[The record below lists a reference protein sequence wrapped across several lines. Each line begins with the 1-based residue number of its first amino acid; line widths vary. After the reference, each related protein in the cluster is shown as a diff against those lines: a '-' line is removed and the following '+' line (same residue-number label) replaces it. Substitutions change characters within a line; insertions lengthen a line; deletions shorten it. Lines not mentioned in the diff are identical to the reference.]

1 MVRTPEYPGVLEQP
15 FSARAG
21 LGLNSLQAKLL
32 CEALLAGLYTRPTL
46 DCTYISFAERATHSM
61 TWGSPPP
68 ETPGGR
74 GNIELPRARPA
85 RT

>member
-1 MVRTPEYPGVLEQP
+1 MRWELQFLPMREEPTLQWRGTMVRTPEYPGVLEQP

-46 DCTYISFAERATHSM
+46 DCTYISFVIKHHQ
-61 TWGSPPP
+61 SP
-68 ETPGGR
+68 
-74 GNIELPRARPA
+74 
-85 RT
+85 

>member
-46 DCTYISFAERATHSM
+46 DCIYISFVIKHQAISLNYAKQLVYNSQRQVPDA
-61 TWGSPPP
+61 
-68 ETPGGR
+68 
-74 GNIELPRARPA
+74 
-85 RT
+85 